1 MITSEEFFDKL
12 RFQLEK
18 KLPFVAYKKP
28 STPTGEIKAFL
39 QSNSETYKILN
50 FSESGFVFAP
60 FAANKP
66 KFLIPAA
73 QSEFLE
79 TNIDLSEID
88 KDFRNSSIAEIEVE
102 TARKQHVA
110 LVEKGIEQIKKGIFK
125 KVVLS
130 RRESVKLQGRDS
142 IKIFQELLQLYPTA
156 LVYIWFHPET
166 GLWLGATP
174 ETLLEIERNRFKTM
188 ALAGTVKYAGEMEV
202 VWGQKEKQEQQF
214 VTDSIMENLKPFVEK
229 IEKSH
234 PFTAKAG
241 NLLHLKTNISGFLYP
256 ESQDLGK
263 LISVIHPTPAICG
276 LPKEPAKNF
285 ILENENY
292 DREYYSGFL
301 GELNLKKEIKRSGN
315 RRNQENQAYASI
327 ITTSNLFVNLRCM
340 KFEEKQAVLFVG
352 GGITKDSDPE
362 AEWVETQNKAETMKA
377 VLLK

>member
-12 RFQLEK
+12 RLQLEK

-28 STPTGEIKAFL
+28 STGFGIIKAFL
-39 QSNSETYKILN
+39 QSDSEIYKTLD

-60 FAANKP
+60 FDAGKP

-73 QSEFLE
+73 QSQFLE
-79 TNIDLSEID
+79 TTFGFAEVV
-88 KDFRNSSIAEIEVE
+88 KDSRKSTIGELEQE
-102 TARKQHVA
+102 TARKQHIA
-110 LVEKGIEQIKKGIFK
+110 LVEKGLDQIKNGIFK

-130 RRESVKLQGRDS
+130 RREAVKLEGQDPV
-142 IKIFQELLQLYPTA
+142 KTVQQLFQMYPTA

-188 ALAGTVKYAGEMEV
+188 ALAGTQKYEGAMEV
-202 VWGQKEKQEQQF
+202 VWGEKELQEQQF
-214 VTDSIMENLKPFVEK
+214 VTDSILENLKPFVEK
-229 IEKSH
+229 IEKSM

-241 NLLHLKTNISGFLYP
+241 NLLHLKTDISGSLHP
-256 ESQDLGK
+256 ESQDLGA
-263 LISVIHPTPAICG
+263 LISSIHPTPAICG
-276 LPKEPAKNF
+276 LPKDPAKKF
-285 ILENENY
+285 ILKEENY

-301 GELNLKKEIKRSGN
+301 GELNLKTEIKRSGN

-340 KFEEKQAVLFVG
+340 KFEEQQAILFVG

-377 VLLK
+377 VL

>member
-12 RFQLEK
+12 RLQLEK
-18 KLPFVAYKKP
+18 KLPFVAYRKP
-28 STPTGEIKAFL
+28 STGPGRVKAFL
-39 QSNSETYKILN
+39 QSNPEIYKTQD

-60 FAANKP
+60 FDAGKP

-73 QSEFLE
+73 HSEFLE
-79 TNIDLSEID
+79 SILDLSEID
-88 KDFRNSSIAEIEVE
+88 KNFSKSSIGKTESK
-102 TARKQHVA
+102 TARKQHIA
-110 LVEKGIEQIKKGIFK
+110 LVEKGIEQIKKGTFK

-130 RRESVKLQGRDS
+130 RRESVKLQGQDPV
-142 IKIFQELLQLYPTA
+142 KIVQELFQMYPTA

-174 ETLLEIERNRFKTM
+174 ETLLKIERNRFKTM
-188 ALAGTVKYAGEMEV
+188 ALAGTQKYDEEMEF
-202 VWGQKEKQEQQF
+202 VWGEKEQQEQQF

-229 IEKSH
+229 IEKSD

-241 NLLHLKTNISGFLYP
+241 NLLHLKTDISGSLNP
-256 ESQDLGK
+256 ESQDLGT
-263 LISVIHPTPAICG
+263 LISIIHPTPAICG
-276 LPKEPAKNF
+276 LPKEPAKKF
-285 ILENENY
+285 ILEYENY

-301 GELNLKKEIKRSGN
+301 GELNLKTEIKRSGN
-315 RRNQENQAYASI
+315 QRNQENQAYATI

-377 VLLK
+377 VL

>member
-12 RFQLEK
+12 RLQLEK

-28 STPTGEIKAFL
+28 STGPGIIKAFL
-39 QSNSETYKILN
+39 QSNSKIYKTQD

-60 FAANKP
+60 FDATNP
-66 KFLIPAA
+66 KFLIPADH
-73 QSEFLE
+73 SEFLE
-79 TNIDLSEID
+79 TTFDLSEVD
-88 KDFRNSSIAEIEVE
+88 KNSRKSTIGE
-102 TARKQHVA
+102 TEHETVRKQHIV
-110 LVEKGIEQIKKGIFK
+110 LVEKGIDQIKNGIFK

-130 RRESVKLQGRDS
+130 RRESVKLHGGDS

-174 ETLLEIERNRFKTM
+174 ETLLETERNRFKTM
-188 ALAGTVKYAGEMEV
+188 ALAGTQQYAGEMEV
-202 VWGQKEKQEQQF
+202 VWGEKEKQEQQF
-214 VTDSIMENLKPFVEK
+214 VTDSIMESLEPFVEK

-241 NLLHLKTNISGFLYP
+241 NLLHLKTDISGSLYP
-256 ESQDLGK
+256 ESQDLGT
-263 LISVIHPTPAICG
+263 LIAAIHPTPAICG
-276 LPKEPAKNF
+276 LPKEPAKKF

-301 GELNLKKEIKRSGN
+301 GELNLKSEIKRSGN

-340 KFEEKQAVLFVG
+340 KFEEKQAVLFIG

-377 VLLK
+377 VL

>member
-1 MITSEEFFDKL
+1 MITWEEFFDKL
-12 RFQLEK
+12 RVQLER
-18 KLPFVAYKKP
+18 KLPFVAYRKP
-28 STPTGEIKAFL
+28 SDGPGQIKAFL
-39 QSNSETYKILN
+39 QANPQVYMTRD

-60 FAANKP
+60 FDPGKP

-73 QSEFLE
+73 HSESLE
-79 TNIDLSEID
+79 TSFDLAGLD
-88 KDFRNSSIAEIEVE
+88 RDPGNSSPGEMRSE
-102 TARKQHVA
+102 TARDQHIA
-110 LVEKGIEQIKKGIFK
+110 LVEKGIDQIKKGVFE

-130 RRESVKLQGRDS
+130 RREAVKLEGQDPV
-142 IKIFQELLQLYPTA
+142 KTVQELFQMYPTA

-174 ETLLEIERNRFKTM
+174 ETLLETRRNHFKTM
-188 ALAGTVKYAGEMEV
+188 ALAGTQKYAGDMEV
-202 VWGQKEKQEQQF
+202 VWGEKEIKEQQF
-214 VTDSIMENLKPFVEK
+214 VTDSIMENLKPFVK
-229 IEKSH
+229 RIEKSP

-241 NLLHLKTNISGFLYP
+241 NLLHLKTDISGSLDP
-256 ESQDLGK
+256 GSQDLGT

-276 LPKEPAKNF
+276 FPREPAKKF
-285 ILENENY
+285 ILEQENY

-301 GELNLKKEIKRSGN
+301 GELNLRTEIKRSGN

-327 ITTSNLFVNLRCM
+327 ITTSDLFVNLRCM
-340 KFEEKQAVLFVG
+340 KVEQGQAVLFVG